1 MLATLAKI
9 FADIRTRLDS
19 IRRRETELDEVL
31 QQVNAIK
38 DRMTTEDEAIV
49 SRAAAALASIEDDG
63 PSPY

>member
-63 PSPY
+63 PSE